1 MKNILILAEG
11 KIAKH
16 FIVWLSKK
24 RVANNHYHIA
34 SNTILEENIKYNK
47 NTTSFSAIDSTSYS
61 KLLHILEEKNYS
73 HVFIIVES
81 YDDVKHIIHNIN
93 SIDDRLRIILL
104 NQWDEKKI
112 IKFNHNVIV
121 LDMYDLISGHLYD
134 KLPNVPIVPNN
145 IGLGQGEV
153 MEVHVPFGSSYAFR
167 HVGSIVQQKWK
178 IVALYRDEKQI
189 LPTGATMIRPNDTL
203 LVVGRPTV
211 LDGIYK
217 LINKRKGLFPEPFGK
232 NIYLLL
238 DLRYDKKKAM
248 EYLSEAILLT
258 RRLQNKELFIRVVHP
273 TNLKITEE
281 IKAYQDNNIHID
293 ISYELNGTKDIVEY
307 DISQH
312 DIGLI
317 MCSQTSLYKEYH
329 NLTFYYLR
337 KLVYIFGSI
346 RIADINSAVILMSD
360 EEKMESISSTAFDL
374 CEILKLPLKLCD
386 FNPDGDFSGR
396 KMTIDHYETMANL
409 FNSSITVEQKIANPI
424 RELSKMRNILHIN
437 SFKDKSKH
445 AFIWQLIIMNIS
457 NLFPKIYRHPKL
469 LIPFESSD
477 N

>member
-34 SNTILEENIKYNK
+34 SNTIHEENIKHNK
-47 NTTSFSAIDSTSYS
+47 NNTSFSNIDSTSYT
-61 KLLHILEEKNYS
+61 KLQRILEEKNYS
-73 HVFIIVES
+73 HVFIIIES
-81 YDDVKHIIHNIN
+81 HDDAKHIIHNLN
-93 SIDDRLRIILL
+93 SIDDKLRIILL
-104 NQWDEKKI
+104 NQWDEKKTSR
-112 IKFNHNVIV
+112 FNHNVIV
-121 LDMYDLISGHLYD
+121 LDMYDLLSGHLYD

-178 IVALYRDEKQI
+178 IAVIYRDEKQI

-203 LVVGRPTV
+203 LIVGRPTV

-238 DLRYDKKKAM
+238 DLRYDKKKAI
-248 EYLSEAILLT
+248 EYLKEAIYLT
-258 RRLQNKELFIRVVHP
+258 KILKNKELFVRVFYP
-273 TNLKITEE
+273 TNLKLTEE
-281 IKAYQDNNIHID
+281 IKGYQNDGVHID
-293 ISYELNGTKDIVEY
+293 ITYELNGTQSTVEY
-307 DISQH
+307 DVTH
-312 DIGLI
+312 YDIGLV

-346 RIADINSAVILMSD
+346 RIADINSAVIMMND
-360 EEKMESISSTAFDL
+360 EEKMESISSTAFDV

-386 FNPDGDFSGR
+386 FDPDGDFSGR

-409 FNSSITVEQKIANPI
+409 FNSSITVEQKVANPI

-437 SFKDKSKH
+437 SFQDKSKH
-445 AFIWQLIIMNIS
+445 AFMLQLIMMNIS
-457 NLFPKIYRHPKL
+457 NLFPKIYKHPKL
-469 LIPFESSD
+469 LIPFEDSD
-477 N
+477 T